1 MSARVIKVEQSGSG
15 GSYMGE
21 IAFSA
26 LLFHWFWK
34 WELKAVVWTLLK
46 IYAGKDVAF

>member
-1 MSARVIKVEQSGSG
+1 MSERVIKVEQSGPEAN
-15 GSYMGE
+15 YTPE
-21 IAFSA
+21 IGLAA
-26 LLFHWFWK
+26 ILFYYFWK